1 MKSKYLKIVKRLG
14 KNRSIVAIARLLIEI
29 IYIMLTKNED
39 FIDQIDSLNEKMKAM
54 HIRSLKPYM
63 AKSFD
68 EVARLIKTGGNREMS
83 KEPFS

>member
-1 MKSKYLKIVKRLG
+1 
-14 KNRSIVAIARLLIEI
+14 
-29 IYIMLTKNED
+29 MLTKNED